1 MAGERPDHTLQAT
14 ALVNEAYLR
23 LVNWQEVRWQ
33 NRAHFFSLSARL
45 MRNILVDFAR
55 TRGYAKRGG
64 GQRPIS
70 LEDASVV
77 HPDKP
82 PDLIEL
88 DAALNRL
95 SAVDGRKAQI
105 VEMRFFGGLNVK
117 EIAEV
122 LNVSGDTVMRDWK
135 VAKVWLL
142 RELSRK
148 TNGA

>member
-23 LVNWQEVRWQ
+23 LINWKEVRWQ

-55 TRGYAKRGG
+55 TRGYAKRGS
-64 GQRPIS
+64 GQQPIS

-77 HPDKP
+77 YPEKA

-95 SAVDGRKAQI
+95 SVVDDRKAKI

-122 LNVSGDTVMRDWK
+122 LNVSADTVMRDWK

-142 RELSRK
+142 RELSGK